1 MLSTQHKSGK
11 PAFLAHQDHGNIPAK
26 VVLDCV
32 FAISPSGEILHHH
45 AEEFSAEESD
55 AEVIFKVNGQSP
67 NDTRSRC
74 QIIPPRIPQ
83 FPNPIK

>member
-32 FAISPSGEILHHH
+32 FALAPSGQILHHH
-45 AEEFSAEESD
+45 AEEFDVEEKDGSLL
-55 AEVIFKVNGQSP
+55 FTVNGQDPEES
-67 NDTRSRC
+67 RSRC
-74 QIIPPRIPQ
+74 QIIPPRIPE
-83 FPNPIK
+83 FPKSV